1 MSKRAGK
8 TGLQA
13 RGNDYSDRLTVLQFQ
28 LTNNILLLFTK
39 RFVKLPQSI

>member
-13 RGNDYSDRLTVLQFQ
+13 RGNDYSDRLTVLKFQ
-28 LTNNILLLFTK
+28 LTNNILLYLLK
-39 RFVKLPQSI
+39 GL